1 MFCVIIIRSWSF
13 FASYQLSDKLLDEEN
28 FLDINFS
35 EIDQNSRNLEKLV
48 R

>member
-28 FLDINFS
+28 FLGINFPKS
-35 EIDQNSRNLEKLV
+35 IKIQEIWKN
-48 R
+48 